1 MSSSV
6 YVWVFTSDKTVNLC
20 QSDVVMVDVTVF
32 EQAP

>member
-20 QSDVVMVDVTVF
+20 QSDVMVDVTVF